1 MFKNDV
7 IEKLTT
13 IGDDEPVFLLR
24 ASDVLAP
31 AVICDWAD
39 RYFNAQ
45 RRLTGAV
52 TEEALAKFKSAHAV
66 QKAMREWK
74 AAQPGQVTE

>member
-1 MFKNDV
+1 MYKSDV
-7 IEKLTT
+7 LEKLAT

-39 RYFNAQ
+39 RYLNTQ
-45 RRLTGAV
+45 RRLAGEV
-52 TEEALAKFKSAHAV
+52 TEPALAKFKSAHAV

-74 AAQPGQVTE
+74 AAQPVEVAK